1 MEARASAEDQEPE
14 LATPAEPR
22 ITTHKTGATKENR
35 LAIFPRVF
43 GVRFRGARREH
54 QRSCATGR
62 LAERESV
69 APEQRARGYEIL
81 AEV

>member
-54 QRSCATGR
+54 QRS
-62 LAERESV
+62 
-69 APEQRARGYEIL
+69 
-81 AEV
+81 